1 MEIQIGTLWEVQEAD
16 MPKLS
21 DYVKMAADEYM
32 RVHAISEP
40 CARWIVDFFCECGVQ
55 DEYPRQDLIAFAAMV
70 QKELIKREEQAM
82 KKTRLQLDKMIH
94 ELKPPRKA

>member
-1 MEIQIGTLWEVQEAD
+1 

-32 RVHAISEP
+32 REHANSEP
-40 CARWIVDFFCECGVQ
+40 SARWIADFFCECGVQ

-94 ELKPPRKA
+94 QLKPPRKA